1 MKYLL
6 LIPFLFSIGTF
17 AQDVEYKYE
26 PVVNKAEYYI
36 GSYKNGKDLDDMVM
50 WYNKFA
56 DWAEDQGDVYDNM
69 TVALLS
75 PYFNSD
81 MAALDVVWVNNWPS
95 PVEQFKGLETW
106 VTGGGDKL
114 LKSLPSEN
122 SSQVDAWQW
131 TISNPAEFGVGDMMY
146 ATYAD
151 CSNAEGYNNRSVYDL
166 YMDFANMVK
175 EDGDTIG
182 RKMIVPNAGRA
193 LPDGVDF
200 VRLMYTASISEAGVN
215 QALFT
220 ENFAE
225 RQETK
230 DLQASFSCTNA
241 RTYTGLVMRAPE

>member
-17 AQDVEYKYE
+17 AQDVEHKYE
-26 PVVNKAEYYI
+26 PVINKAEYYI
-36 GSYKNGKDLDDMVM
+36 GSYKDGKDLDDMVM

-56 DWAEDQGDVYDNM
+56 DWAEDQGEVYDNM

-81 MAALDVVWVNNWPS
+81 MGALDVIWVSNWPS
-95 PVEQFKGLETW
+95 SVEQFKGLETW
-106 VTGGGDKL
+106 VTGERDKL
-114 LKSLPSEN
+114 LRSIPSEN
-122 SSQVDAWQW
+122 SAQVDAWQW
-131 TISNPAEFGVGDMMY
+131 SISNPDEFGVGDMMY
-146 ATYAD
+146 ATYSD

-166 YMDFANMVK
+166 YMDFAYMVK

-182 RKMIVPNAGRA
+182 RKMIVPNAGRV
-193 LPDGVDF
+193 LPNGVDF
-200 VRLMYTASISEAGVN
+200 VRLTYTASSSEAGVN

-220 ENFAE
+220 ENFAD